1 MLALL
6 YDVHG
11 NLPAL
16 DAVLADARARGA
28 TRWLVGGDAAPF
40 GGWPV
45 EVLERLDALD
55 AVWIRGNT
63 ERWLA
68 DRSDLPQDAP
78 MHAAV
83 LACRAALGDAR
94 ADALAALP
102 ESASLPGGGRAWHG
116 SPVSDMRSFLPRP
129 ADADADAELLAGAEE
144 PLLAFGHT
152 HLQFRREA
160 PRPGGAGTIELL
172 NPGSVGMPLDGDRR
186 AAYAL
191 LGDSGAA
198 DLRRVGYDWA
208 AARDRV
214 RAVADGAPWGA
225 LVGARIEQARFDV
238 G

>member
-40 GGWPV
+40 GGWPG
-45 EVLERLDALD
+45 EVLDRLDALD

-68 DRSDLPQDAP
+68 DRSDLPPDQP
-78 MHAAV
+78 MHAAA
-83 LACRAALGDAR
+83 LACRAAVGDAR

-102 ESASLPGGGRAWHG
+102 ESAPLPGGGRAWHA
-116 SPVSDMRSFLPRP
+116 SPASDMRSFLPEP
-129 ADADADAELLAGAEE
+129 AEGDAELLAGVQE

-152 HLQFRREA
+152 HVQFRRQA
-160 PRPGGAGTIELL
+160 ARPGGVGTLELL

-191 LGDSGAA
+191 LGDEGAI
-198 DLRRVGYDWA
+198 DLRRIDYDWA

-214 RAVADGAPWGA
+214 TAVADGAPWGA
-225 LVGARIEQARFDV
+225 LVAARIEQARFDV
-238 G
+238 S

>member
-16 DAVLADARARGA
+16 EAVLADARARGA

-45 EVLERLDALD
+45 EVLERLDALG

-63 ERWLA
+63 ERWLV

-78 MHAAV
+78 MHAAA
-83 LACRAALGDAR
+83 LACRAAIGDAR

-102 ESASLPGGGRAWHG
+102 ESAPLPGGGRAWHG
-116 SPVSDMRSFLPRP
+116 SPVSDMRSFLPEP
-129 ADADADAELLAGAEE
+129 ADEDAELLAGVQE
-144 PLLAFGHT
+144 PRLSFGHT

-160 PRPGGAGTIELL
+160 LRPDGGPTIELL

-186 AAYAL
+186 AAYAV
-191 LGDSGAA
+191 LGDDGAV
-198 DLRRVGYDWA
+198 DLRRLDYDWA

-214 RAVADGAPWGA
+214 LAVADGAPWGA
-225 LVGARIEQARFDV
+225 LVAARIEQARFDV

>member
-16 DAVLADARARGA
+16 DAVLADTRGRSA

-40 GGWPV
+40 GGWPAD
-45 EVLERLDALD
+45 VLERLDALG

-68 DRSDLPQDAP
+68 DRSDLPPDAP

-83 LACRAALGDAR
+83 LACRAAVGDAR

-102 ESASLPGGGRAWHG
+102 ESAQLPGGGRAWHG
-116 SPVSDMRSFLPRP
+116 SPVSDMRSFLPEP
-129 ADADADAELLAGAEE
+129 ADQDAELLAGAGE

-152 HLQFRREA
+152 HVQFRREA
-160 PRPGGAGTIELL
+160 PRPDGTGTIELL

-191 LGDSGAA
+191 LDDDGAI
-198 DLRRVGYDWA
+198 DLRRLDYDWA

-214 RAVADGAPWGA
+214 LGVADGAPWGP
-225 LVGARIEQARFDV
+225 LVAARIEQARFDV
-238 G
+238 S